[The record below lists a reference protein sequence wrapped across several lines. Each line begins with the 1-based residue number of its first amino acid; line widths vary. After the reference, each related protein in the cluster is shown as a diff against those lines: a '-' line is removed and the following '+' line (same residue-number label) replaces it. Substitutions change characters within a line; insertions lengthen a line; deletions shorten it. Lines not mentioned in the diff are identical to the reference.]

1 MKIAII
7 GAGISGVGAA
17 YLLSK
22 AHHVT
27 VFEKNDY
34 IGGHSRTID
43 TVINGKIVPVDTGFI
58 VFNSW
63 NYPNI
68 LGFFNEI
75 GVKYHKSNMSFGVSI
90 NDGEIEYSS
99 NSLFAQRKN
108 IFSIKFL
115 AMLKDIVK
123 FNHLALKYIGKHPDA
138 TLQKCLKDLKMGD
151 WFIKYY
157 ILAMGASIW
166 SCAPKT
172 ILDFPATTFLN
183 FFKNHGLLNLIKRP
197 QWYSVEGGSREY
209 IKLVKAKSN
218 ATFITNQSIKKIDS
232 IPQKQQN
239 KYKVLIEKSDGE
251 MEEFDHAI
259 LCCHAD
265 EALQMINHPT
275 HDEAKILGAFTYQ
288 NNNIIV
294 HTDKN
299 FMPRNKKCWSSW
311 GYINHEKQTDDM
323 VCLSYWMNNLQ
334 NLKTD
339 IPIILTLNPTI
350 PPKADTIIDQHS
362 FNHPIFNYDA
372 IKAQKSIPDIQ
383 GKRGLWFC
391 GAYQRYGFHE
401 DGLLSAVHVVKQMG
415 ISVSWQ

>member
-22 AHHVT
+22 NHDVT

-43 TVINGKIVPVDTGFI
+43 AVINDKKVPVDTGFI
-58 VFNSW
+58 VFNDW
-63 NYPNI
+63 NYPHI

-75 GVKYHKSNMSFGVSI
+75 GVKYNKSNMSFGVSI
-90 NDGEIEYSS
+90 NDGKLEYSS

-108 IFSIKFL
+108 IFSVKFL
-115 AMLKDIVK
+115 GMLKDIVK
-123 FNHLALKYIGKHPDA
+123 FNHLAIKYTQKNPDA
-138 TLQKCLKDLKMGD
+138 SLQQCLKDLKMSD
-151 WFIKYY
+151 YFIKYY

-166 SCAPKT
+166 SCPTKT
-172 ILDFPATTFLN
+172 ILDFPATQFLTF
-183 FFKNHGLLNLIKRP
+183 FQNHGLLNLIKRP

-209 IKLVKAKSN
+209 IKLAQAKSN
-218 ATFITNQSIKKIDS
+218 ATFITNQSVKKIDS
-232 IPQKQQN
+232 APQKQQDGCHI
-239 KYKVLIEKSDGE
+239 LIETSNGE
-251 MEEFDHAI
+251 SEKFDQAI

-265 EALQMINHPT
+265 EALQMINQPT
-275 HDEAKILGAFTYQ
+275 ENETKILGAFSYQ
-288 NNNIIV
+288 DNKVIV
-294 HTDKN
+294 HSDQD

-311 GYINHEKQTDDM
+311 VYINHTEKDNT

-339 IPIILTLNPTI
+339 IPIIVTLNPTTR
-350 PPKADTIIDQHS
+350 PQADSIIDEHS
-362 FNHPIFNYDA
+362 FSHPIFNHAA
-372 IKAQKSIPDIQ
+372 IHAQQSIADIQ

-401 DGLLSAVHVVKQMG
+401 DGLLSAVNVVTQMG
-415 ISVSWQ
+415 QSISW